1 MNRGWLISGL
11 RLENPQKQNRPK
23 TKNYITEGHKKIQKQ
38 DVATPPQPRNG
49 RSWGSRS
56 WDPLGTRPATNIINA
71 CSSQPFIPKI
81 NQAALF

>member
-38 DVATPPQPRNG
+38 DVATPLP
-49 RSWGSRS
+49 SR
-56 WDPLGTRPATNIINA
+56 GTEGVEAHVKKGVGTT
-71 CSSQPFIPKI
+71 
-81 NQAALF
+81 